1 MNDIKEAITDRI
13 KSPYLGYSALAFIGL
28 NWKAFFILYSLEGS
42 PFYRLGAFSF
52 YTDIYS
58 LFIFPLIIGAGIA
71 ISSPWIKWI
80 FKKIS
85 EIPFEGL
92 KISEIRSENK
102 ILEEKLK
109 IEKHYIERQSTL
121 GQQVLT
127 EAKLKQDLETITN
140 TDARNKASSEIHAIR
155 DILEREKTDALA
167 RLQGTMSLKD
177 FISSEQFGN
186 PTIIPGNKKVAK
198 PD

>member
-1 MNDIKEAITDRI
+1 MNDIKEAITERI

-28 NWKAFFILYSLEGS
+28 NWKAFFILYSLEGN
-42 PFYRLGAFSF
+42 PFFRLGAFSF

-58 LFIFPLIIGAGIA
+58 LFIFPLLIGTGFA

-85 EIPFEGL
+85 ETPFEGL

-121 GQQVLT
+121 EQQVLT

-140 TDARNKASSEIHAIR
+140 TEARDKASSEIHKIR
-155 DILEREKTDALA
+155 GIVDREKADALA
-167 RLQGTMSLKD
+167 RLQATVSLKD
-177 FISSEQFGN
+177 FISSEPFGKH
-186 PTIIPGNKKVAK
+186 IRIPNHKKVPK